1 MASLRCCHKI
11 SRRRLPM
18 GQETFPAEYKPISD
32 KKALAADIYGNR
44 FHADQTLYE
53 YLIEFLLIFV
63 SGDNDKI
70 NPKEKLRFH
79 SPDAI
84 GNLSYT
90 VEPRMGLKR
99 FIFFDCNKKDDAIQ
113 IDRDAYTHLIDALK
127 KKFADYT
134 DDSQKMSVL
143 EALQDLLHGYA
154 VILKKRTWCA
164 QAMLP
169 LCPELIFCEAMP
181 KKKERGRMV
190 WKDYKN
196 DEEKE
201 RRKIDSNF
209 DFTKRNFLSRGG
221 ELYYLHLLQGMK
233 GQEDKRATLEYL
245 LQEQL
250 VEHGKKMSQ
259 IANFVQDTWEE
270 CMGYSTHPNVKI
282 NISFIP
288 EAAYKDVAGDSVDE
302 LINFMSCEMHP
313 VNKIELLAKGIMI
326 QILRMLSA
334 ATAVFLNQEREC
346 WIMDIGNMNIEAIK
360 KTAAVNF
367 SHIRGTFTTAI
378 GKNIDVSIAG
388 EERVNRISKARK
400 DSFDIFK
407 SKGKELQCI
416 IPTSGPYERFSL
428 PEDCIR
434 FLVLALIAPGQ
445 KMTLDMFLE
454 KLYRNYRIVI
464 GPVQYRKCSG
474 DDIDTNLAN
483 SFNQNVLSFQELL
496 KATGFLRE
504 LSDATSIVSNPYNK
518 VQKKGGDEKCDI

>member
-1 MASLRCCHKI
+1 
-11 SRRRLPM
+11 M

-32 KKALAADIYGNR
+32 KKSISAEIYGNR

-63 SGDNDKI
+63 SGDDDKN

-79 SPDAI
+79 SPDAV
-84 GNLSYT
+84 GNLAYT

-99 FIFFDCNKKDDAIQ
+99 FIFFDRNKKDDAIQ
-113 IDRDAYTHLIDALK
+113 IDRDAYSHLIEALK
-127 KKFADYT
+127 GKFGEYT
-134 DDSQKMSVL
+134 DEAQKTSTL
-143 EALQDLLHGYA
+143 ESLQDLLHGYA

-169 LCPELIFCEAMP
+169 LCPELVFCEAMP
-181 KKKERGRMV
+181 KKKERAKMI
-190 WKDYKN
+190 WEDYKN
-196 DEEKE
+196 DEEEE
-201 RRKIDSNF
+201 RKKIDSNF
-209 DFTKRNFLSRGG
+209 DFTKRNFLARGG

-233 GQEDKRATLEYL
+233 GEPEKRKLLEYL
-245 LQEQL
+245 LQRQL

-259 IANFVQDTWEE
+259 IANFVQDTWEQY
-270 CMGYSTHPNVKI
+270 MGYTEHPTVKI

-288 EAAYKDVAGDSVDE
+288 ESAYKDVAGDSVDE

-313 VNKIELLAKGIMI
+313 VNKIELLAKGVMI
-326 QILRMLSA
+326 QILRMLSV
-334 ATAVFLNQEREC
+334 ATTTYLNQEREC
-346 WIMDIGNMNIEAIK
+346 WIMDISNTNIQIIK

-367 SHIRGTFTTAI
+367 SSIQGVFTTAI
-378 GKNIDVSIAG
+378 GKSIDPSIQG
-388 EERVNRISKARK
+388 SERLNRIAKAKK

-416 IPTSGPYERFSL
+416 IPTSGPNERFSL

-434 FLVLALIAPGQ
+434 FLVLALIAPGK

-454 KLYRNYRIVI
+454 KLFKTYRIVI
-464 GPVQYRKCSG
+464 GPTQYKKSNG
-474 DDIDTNLAN
+474 GDIDANLAN
-483 SFNQNVLSFQELL
+483 SFNQNVLAFQELL

-504 LSDATSIVSNPYNK
+504 LSDATSIVFNPYNK
-518 VQKKGGDEKCDI
+518 IQKQEGEEKCAI